1 MQYAAVLLDCKAAVV
16 ISLFVESFGEG
27 LQTETLCSC
36 LATTD
41 TNLRMYRKTMYAVIL
56 TGGKQYRVSEGD
68 VLDVEKLAGNVG
80 DKVEFPVL
88 MTCDNGAVV
97 AGADVKAVATA
108 EIVSFVRAKK
118 VVVFKYKP
126 KKNERKKN
134 GHRQGYTRVKIVKI
148 A

>member
-1 MQYAAVLLDCKAAVV
+1 
-16 ISLFVESFGEG
+16 
-27 LQTETLCSC
+27 
-36 LATTD
+36 
-41 TNLRMYRKTMYAVIL
+41 MYAVIS

-68 VLDVEKLAGNVG
+68 VLDVERLAGNVG

-88 MTCDNGAVV
+88 MTSDNGTVT
-97 AGADVKAVATA
+97 AGSDVKAVATA

-118 VVVFKYKP
+118 VIVFKYKA

>member
-1 MQYAAVLLDCKAAVV
+1 
-16 ISLFVESFGEG
+16 
-27 LQTETLCSC
+27 
-36 LATTD
+36 
-41 TNLRMYRKTMYAVIL
+41 MYAVIL

-88 MTCDNGAVV
+88 MTADNGTVV

-108 EIVSFVRAKK
+108 EIMSFVRAKK
-118 VVVFKYKP
+118 VIVFKYKP

-148 A
+148 G

>member
-1 MQYAAVLLDCKAAVV
+1 
-16 ISLFVESFGEG
+16 
-27 LQTETLCSC
+27 
-36 LATTD
+36 
-41 TNLRMYRKTMYAVIL
+41 MYAVIL

-68 VLDVEKLAGNVG
+68 VIDVERLDGAVG

-88 MTCDNGAVV
+88 MTSDGGNVV

-134 GHRQGYTRVKIVKI
+134 
-148 A
+148 

>member
-1 MQYAAVLLDCKAAVV
+1 
-16 ISLFVESFGEG
+16 
-27 LQTETLCSC
+27 
-36 LATTD
+36 
-41 TNLRMYRKTMYAVIL
+41 MYAVIL

-68 VLDVEKLAGNVG
+68 VLDVELLPGNVG

-88 MTCDNGAVV
+88 MTADNGNVV

-108 EIVSFVRAKK
+108 EIVSFVKAKK
-118 VVVFKYKP
+118 VIVFKYKA

-134 GHRQGYTRVKIVKI
+134 GHRQSYTRVKIVSI

>member
-1 MQYAAVLLDCKAAVV
+1 
-16 ISLFVESFGEG
+16 
-27 LQTETLCSC
+27 
-36 LATTD
+36 
-41 TNLRMYRKTMYAVIL
+41 MYAVIV

-88 MTCDNGAVV
+88 MTADGEVV
-97 AGADVKAVATA
+97 TAGSDVKAVAVA
-108 EIVSFVRAKK
+108 EIVANVRAKK
-118 VVVFKYKP
+118 IVVFKYKA

-134 GHRQGYTRVKIVKI
+134 GHRQSYTRVKIVKI

>member
-1 MQYAAVLLDCKAAVV
+1 
-16 ISLFVESFGEG
+16 
-27 LQTETLCSC
+27 
-36 LATTD
+36 
-41 TNLRMYRKTMYAVIL
+41 MYAVIL

-68 VLDVEKLAGNVG
+68 VLDVELLEGKVG

-88 MTCDNGAVV
+88 MTADNGNVV

-108 EIVSFVRAKK
+108 EIVSFVKAKK
-118 VVVFKYKP
+118 IIVFKYKA

-134 GHRQGYTRVKIVKI
+134 GHRQSYTRVKIVSI

>member
-1 MQYAAVLLDCKAAVV
+1 
-16 ISLFVESFGEG
+16 
-27 LQTETLCSC
+27 
-36 LATTD
+36 
-41 TNLRMYRKTMYAVIL
+41 MYAVIS

-68 VLDVEKLAGNVG
+68 VLDVELLAGNVG

-88 MTCDNGAVV
+88 MTADNGAVV

-118 VVVFKYKP
+118 VIVFKYKA

>member
-1 MQYAAVLLDCKAAVV
+1 
-16 ISLFVESFGEG
+16 
-27 LQTETLCSC
+27 
-36 LATTD
+36 
-41 TNLRMYRKTMYAVIL
+41 MYAVIL

-68 VLDVEKLAGNVG
+68 VIDVERLSGNVG
-80 DKVEFPVL
+80 DTVEFPVL
-88 MTCDNGAVV
+88 LTADNGVV
-97 AGADVKAVATA
+97 AAGPDVKAVVKA

-118 VVVFKYKP
+118 IVVFKYKP

>member
-1 MQYAAVLLDCKAAVV
+1 
-16 ISLFVESFGEG
+16 
-27 LQTETLCSC
+27 
-36 LATTD
+36 
-41 TNLRMYRKTMYAVIL
+41 MYAVIL

-68 VLDVEKLAGNVG
+68 VLDVEMLSGNVG

-88 MTCDNGAVV
+88 MTSDNGAVV
-97 AGADVKAVATA
+97 AGAEVKAVATA

-118 VVVFKYKP
+118 IVVFKYKA

>member
-1 MQYAAVLLDCKAAVV
+1 
-16 ISLFVESFGEG
+16 
-27 LQTETLCSC
+27 
-36 LATTD
+36 
-41 TNLRMYRKTMYAVIL
+41 MYAVIL

-68 VLDVEKLAGNVG
+68 VIDVEKLAGNVG

-88 MTCDNGAVV
+88 MTSDNGNVV
-97 AGADVKAVATA
+97 AGSEVKAVATA

-118 VVVFKYKP
+118 VIVFKYKA